1 MKQRSKMQVLGVLVV
16 AALALVAWDRNEMSI
31 YQLRVNTIR
40 GANDTD
46 TITIVN
52 PLTITGAQTFTG
64 AMTASTTLGVTG
76 VATLSSNVVVSLLT
90 ASKPVFT
97 DASKN
102 LVSTGTLAADQ
113 GGTGAAS
120 LTDGGVLL
128 GSGTAAVTAM
138 GVLPDSSMIV
148 GDGTTD
154 PVAES
159 GATLRTSV
167 GVGTGDSPQFAG
179 LTLTGPIQQ
188 TATDASGYS
197 YNLLAVTAAA
207 DANIRGWRVNVSS
220 GNAQT
225 NTDMQCV
232 HGYLTAGTTPT
243 YAANAAVY
251 PLSAWL
257 DLPDS
262 STFAGASVVAGVRSI
277 IDANNNAIGSAAAS
291 VESALF
297 YGQTWAGT
305 GTIDDGIF
313 IAAGAGTTIDSVL
326 ELGGTGTFG
335 TIFDLTSVQT
345 SGFISNHLTILKG
358 GPSDDAGRHFS
369 ISAGPATS
377 RAEVVAAVG
386 AASAGSVYFSTAGKM
401 YICTAGA
408 STWQK
413 VTTADAD

>member
-31 YQLRVNTIR
+31 YQLRVNTVR

-52 PLTITGAQTFTG
+52 PVKFSSATQPTTIELGH
-64 AMTASTTLGVTG
+64 ASDTTLSRASAGVMAVEG
-76 VATLSSNVVVSLLT
+76 KNVYVA
-90 ASKPVFT
+90 AGT
-97 DASKN
+97 DVA
-102 LVSTGTLAADQ
+102 VAD
-113 GGTGAAS
+113 GGTGAS
-120 LTDGGVLL
+120 TLTDGGVLL
-128 GSGTAAVTAM
+128 GSGTDPITATAVLTD
-138 GVLPDSSMIV
+138 GQMIV
-148 GDGTTD
+148 GDGTGD
-154 PVAES
+154 PAIES

-297 YGQTWAGT
+297 YGQTWAGS

-345 SGFISNHLTILKG
+345 SGFISNHLTIVKG

-413 VTTADAD
+413 VTTSGAD